1 LPLAAILLT
10 VVMSLTFLAR
20 PGYTHPI
27 VTAAE
32 PTPAETAKADD
43 DPDGEEVLS
52 ALTRRVAD
60 GRLDMEERLRVAA
73 VRQQRLAVLIERNP
87 GEVLRQA
94 LSSSARAALAPEL
107 QALVEQ
113 EESHE
118 GLLEVLHA
126 DGPQGGAYHYAL
138 RNASGQRLALHFA
151 ADDGPSLL
159 TGTSVRVNG
168 VRVEQAL
175 ALGGSASLE
184 VLGLPVLPSTFGA
197 HNVLVILLRFL
208 DTPVTTA
215 SPAAA
220 SVQTWMFGTTGS
232 TVSNF
237 YRENSYQQTWL
248 TGTVVGPLPL
258 AMTGAA
264 CDYTKMAT
272 LARQALT
279 TVGGIV
285 LGQFRHVVYAF
296 PSSGCQ
302 WWGLGSVGGTPGEVW
317 INGAFSSVV
326 ASHELG
332 HNFGLYHSHALE
344 CGSVAVGGSCS
355 TIEYGDVFDVM
366 GGGNGPTHFNA
377 VQKDLLGW
385 LDYGASPPVT
395 DVVASGSYTIESLET
410 PGTNPKALRIKT
422 ALGDWLYVEYRRPV
436 GFDSYISTNPSV
448 MNGVLVHYFDGSP
461 NGVYLLDMTPATS
474 SWSDP
479 ALPVG
484 ATFQDA
490 AGQVSITPTGLNAAN
505 AIVSVTVAAASCVR
519 LAPTVTITPA
529 QQEAPPGTTVTY
541 TVSLQ
546 NNGTGCG
553 ASTFALQ
560 ATVPP
565 GWTAAL
571 ASSSLTLAEGATG
584 STSLQVTSGATA
596 GAGPYGVSL
605 SASESGLFGS
615 AGATYTVMEVAA
627 GGGGVGGSFTDA
639 FDRADDPAALGNGWL
654 PVAGSFQ
661 IVSGEARNQASKVLH
676 MAVRP
681 ELQGVAQTV
690 STTFASTGNNVAPR
704 FGVVLHYQSAGNY
717 YLCYRQVGGS
727 SVVRIA
733 KVVNGKETVLKSAN
747 VANPAQGARFTLS
760 CQAAGSLLTLQL
772 DGVTKA
778 TVADP
783 AATVSGSVGF
793 AMGGSAGGAI
803 SHRADDFSAIVQ

>member
-1 LPLAAILLT
+1 
-10 VVMSLTFLAR
+10 M
-20 PGYTHPI
+20 
-27 VTAAE
+27 
-32 PTPAETAKADD
+32 
-43 DPDGEEVLS
+43 LS
-52 ALTRRVAD
+52 ALTRSVVD
-60 GRLDMEERLRVAA
+60 HRLGIDERLRVAA
-73 VRQQRLAVLIERNP
+73 VRQQWLAELMEENP
-87 GEVLRQA
+87 GEVLRRA
-94 LSSSARAALAPEL
+94 LSPAARAALAPEL
-107 QALVEQ
+107 RALVEE

-118 GLLEVLHA
+118 GLLEVFHA

-138 RNASGQRLALHFA
+138 RKASGHRLALRFA
-151 ADDGPSLL
+151 GGGPNLL
-159 TGTSVRVNG
+159 TGTSVRING
-168 VRVEQAL
+168 IRVEQAL
-175 ALGGSASLE
+175 ALGGAASVE
-184 VLGLPVLPSTFGA
+184 VLGLPVLPSTFGE
-197 HNVLVILLRFL
+197 HKVLVILLRFL

-220 SVQTWMFGTTGS
+220 SVQTAMFGTTGS

-296 PSSGCQ
+296 PGSGCQ

-317 INGAFSSVV
+317 VNGTLSSVV

-395 DVVASGSYTIESLET
+395 DVVASGSYTIEPLET

-436 GFDSYISTNPSV
+436 GFDSYISTNASV
-448 MNGVLVHYFDGSP
+448 MNGVLVHYFDGGP

-490 AGQVSITPTGLNAAN
+490 AGKVSITPTGLNAAN
-505 AIVSVTVAAASCVR
+505 AIVSVTVAGASCVR

-529 QQEAPPGTTVTY
+529 QQQGPPGTTVTY

-553 ASTFALQ
+553 ASVFALQ
-560 ATVPP
+560 AN
-565 GWTAAL
+565 
-571 ASSSLTLAEGATG
+571 
-584 STSLQVTSGATA
+584 
-596 GAGPYGVSL
+596 
-605 SASESGLFGS
+605 S
-615 AGATYTVMEVAA
+615 AGGLDGRAGLVVPHARRGGDGVDVASGHVGRHGRRGA
-627 GGGGVGGSFTDA
+627 LCGVAFGVRVRALRLGRGNLHRDGGGGRWWWWCRRGLHRRLRSRRRPGGPRQWLVSRVGQLP
-639 FDRADDPAALGNGWL
+639 DRLGRGAQ
-654 PVAGSFQ
+654 P
-661 IVSGEARNQASKVLH
+661 
-676 MAVRP
+676 
-681 ELQGVAQTV
+681 GVE
-690 STTFASTGNNVAPR
+690 GAPHGR
-704 FGVVLHYQSAGNY
+704 
-717 YLCYRQVGGS
+717 
-727 SVVRIA
+727 
-733 KVVNGKETVLKSAN
+733 
-747 VANPAQGARFTLS
+747 
-760 CQAAGSLLTLQL
+760 AAG
-772 DGVTKA
+772 A
-778 TVADP
+778 
-783 AATVSGSVGF
+783 SG
-793 AMGGSAGGAI
+793 
-803 SHRADDFSAIVQ
+803 RRPRR